1 MNAQELVNQILAE
14 RPGAPD
20 AAACTDAPE
29 VYAPANIALVKYWGK
44 RNTELNL
51 PVTSSLSVSMGGHG
65 TFARVQVADAFSLS
79 IDGEAIAPHSKIATR
94 MGAFLDFFSG
104 FTGPLALATR
114 STVPVG
120 AGLASSASAFAS
132 VVAAMD
138 AAYGWNLDLREHSM
152 LARLGSGSASRS
164 VTTGFVEWVA
174 GERVDGMDSHARPL
188 AETWPDFRLGLV
200 KVHDGPKPVG
210 SREAMLR
217 TVETSPLY
225 AAWPAKV
232 AADLRSVKA
241 AIAARDLNALGPVA
255 EANAV
260 AMHFTMHGAVP
271 PVDYWLPASREAMH
285 RVIELRQS
293 DGVPV
298 WFTMDAGPNL
308 KLLFEGR
315 SEGVLRETFPGLEVV
330 VPFCRGR
337 KGEVQRPANANGRS
351 TR

>member
-1 MNAQELVNQILAE
+1 MIPVVSLHRTVQVTPVNAQDIVNQILAE
-14 RPGAPD
+14 RPRAP
-20 AAACTDAPE
+20 ASATADAPE

-44 RNTELNL
+44 RDTELNL

-65 TFARVQVADAFSLS
+65 TFARVTPADAFTVT
-79 IDGEAIAPHSKIATR
+79 IDGELIPSESKIATR
-94 MGAFLDFFSG
+94 MGAYLDLFKDFG
-104 FTGPLALATR
+104 GPFALVTR

-132 VVAAMD
+132 VVAALD
-138 AAYGWNLDLREHSM
+138 ATLGWNLDQREHSI

-174 GERVDGMDSHARPL
+174 GERADGMDSHARPL
-188 AETWPDFRLGLV
+188 TETWPDFRLGLV

-232 AADLRSVKA
+232 AGDLRSVKA
-241 AIAARDLNALGPVA
+241 AIAARDLRALGPVA

-260 AMHFTMHGAVP
+260 AMHYTMHGAVP

-285 RVIELRQS
+285 RIIELRQT
-293 DGVPV
+293 DGVPA

-308 KLLFEGR
+308 KLLFEAG
-315 SEGVLRETFPGLEVV
+315 SEAVLREAFPDLEVV
-330 VPFCRGR
+330 APF
-337 KGEVQRPANANGRS
+337 S
-351 TR
+351 TTD

>member
-1 MNAQELVNQILAE
+1 MNAQDIVNQILAE
-14 RPGAPD
+14 RARAP
-20 AAACTDAPE
+20 ACAPADAPE

-44 RNTELNL
+44 RDTELNL

-65 TFARVQVADAFSLS
+65 TFAKVTPADSFSVT
-79 IDGEAIAPHSKIATR
+79 IDGEVIAPDSTIATR
-94 MGAFLDFFSG
+94 MGAYLDLFKNYGGTF
-104 FTGPLALATR
+104 ALATR

-132 VVAAMD
+132 VVAALD
-138 AAYGWNLDLREHSM
+138 AACGWDLNLRDHSI

-174 GERVDGMDSHARPL
+174 GERSDGMDSHARPL
-188 AETWPDFRLGLV
+188 AEIWPDFRLGLV

-225 AAWPAKV
+225 AAWPEKV
-232 AADLRSVKA
+232 AGDLRSVKA
-241 AIAARDLNALGPVA
+241 AIAARDLGALGPVA

-293 DGVPV
+293 GGVPV
-298 WFTMDAGPNL
+298 WLTMDAGPNL
-308 KLLFEGR
+308 KLLFEER
-315 SEGVLRETFPGLEVV
+315 SEAVLLETFPGLEVV
-330 VPFCRGR
+330 APFS
-337 KGEVQRPANANGRS
+337 NGS
-351 TR
+351 EK